1 MKVYSLLLKNHG
13 HQSWWPCR
21 TGNKFEICIGA
32 ILTQNTNWSNAEK
45 AIDNLIKA
53 DCIDEKR
60 IVSMNITE
68 LESLIRPSGF
78 YKQKAKRL
86 KEFSIFILTHGSI
99 KKFLK
104 NVRRDELLAANGIG
118 PETADSILLYACEKP
133 FFVVDAYTRRMFS
146 SLGRIKADADYEDI
160 RKFFEEN
167 IPSDVNLYKEFHAL
181 IVKHAKVCCRGFL
194 KDGCILAKA
203 Q

>member
-1 MKVYSLLLKNHG
+1 MNVYNLLLKNHG
-13 HQSWWPCR
+13 RQSWWPCR
-21 TGNKFEICIGA
+21 TGNKFEICVGA

-53 DCIDEKR
+53 GCMDAKKIGSIK
-60 IVSMNITE
+60 IKH

-146 SLGRIKADADYEDI
+146 SLGQIKANADYEDI

-181 IVKHAKVCCRGFL
+181 IVKHSKVCCRGFL